1 MGNVESFMFLV
12 KLKDIRIWKGYFI
25 VKYRIEIMELLVF
38 KGRLSFNVIKIM
50 GIKFVRCNRNIYFK
64 DDFKINVGRGC

>member
-1 MGNVESFMFLV
+1 
-12 KLKDIRIWKGYFI
+12 
-25 VKYRIEIMELLVF
+25 MELLVF
-38 KGRLSFNVIKIM
+38 MGRLSFNVIKIM

>member
-12 KLKDIRIWKGYFI
+12 KLKDIRIWKGHFI
-25 VKYRIEIMELLVF
+25 VKHRTEIMEPLVS

-50 GIKFVRCNRNIYFK
+50 GTKPARCNRNTYLK
-64 DDFKINVGRGC
+64 DDFKINAGRGC